1 MKLKVSLNNNLATDE
16 GRTAIRFLS
25 CYPFFQFVKNN
36 EKGITMYYNPV
47 ETSKID
53 VAKYGFPQYAENYL
67 NYLRVELN
75 LAPGSIVNYANTIQT
90 FLRWFRSL
98 QLRSQE
104 VPFEEIP
111 IGDIDLEELS
121 GLTRN
126 DIYNFLSFCAN
137 DRENSSRSRA
147 NKLSAVRSFF
157 TYLKEYDESHAIKS
171 NPAVEIALPKK
182 EKPLPKFLTE
192 TEARKLVSVAKSE
205 GNDRDY
211 CILIWFLC
219 CGMRLTELVSLNIK
233 DVRYNGD
240 NASILIRGKGRKERL
255 VPLNEPCMSALEYY
269 LIARKTIK
277 DSDNQQALFL
287 SNQGNRISR
296 RQVERIV
303 EKYLAKAGLQG
314 MGFSPHKLRHSFASF
329 AFKEGADILDISSQL
344 GHSNLAVTSL
354 YVHNMCGQNRQVND
368 KIGVL
373 LAQSNQLS

>member
-1 MKLKVSLNNNLATDE
+1 MKDLVT
-16 GRTAIRFLS
+16 
-25 CYPFFQFVKNN
+25 
-36 EKGITMYYNPV
+36 YNPIG
-47 ETSKID
+47 TAKID
-53 VAKYGFPQYAENYL
+53 TAKYGFPDYANNYL

-75 LAPGSIVNYANTIQT
+75 LAPGSIVTYANTIQT

-98 QLRSQE
+98 QLKSQDIA
-104 VPFEEIP
+104 FE
-111 IGDIDLEELS
+111 DITISDIELDELS

-137 DRENSSRSRA
+137 ERENSSRSRA

-157 TYLKEYDESHAIKS
+157 SYLKEYDESHIIRS

-192 TEARKLVSVAKSE
+192 AEARKLISVAKTE

-211 CILIWFLC
+211 CILLWFLS

-233 DVRYNGD
+233 DIRQNGG
-240 NASILIRGKGRKERL
+240 NASVLIRGKGRKERL
-255 VPLNEPCMSALEYY
+255 IPLNSQCMAALDYY
-269 LIARKTIK
+269 LIARKAVTE
-277 DSDNQQALFL
+277 SENEQALFL
-287 SNQGNRISR
+287 SNQGRRISR

-314 MGFSPHKLRHSFASF
+314 MGFSPHKLRHSFASL

-354 YVHNMCGQNRQVND
+354 YVHEMCGQNRQMNE
-368 KIGVL
+368 KNGRL
-373 LAQSNQLS
+373 LKQET